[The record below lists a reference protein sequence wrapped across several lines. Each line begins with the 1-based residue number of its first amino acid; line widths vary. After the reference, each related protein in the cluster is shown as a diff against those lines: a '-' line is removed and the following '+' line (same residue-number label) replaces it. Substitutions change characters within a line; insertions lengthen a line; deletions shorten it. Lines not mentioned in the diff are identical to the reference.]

1 MTLFSTSEHDCD
13 YGCTGTLVIE
23 DFPLNTPS
31 WDIPSLVK
39 LWAEADVRG
48 ENKLLPGAPGMRP
61 YPTRLTE
68 STHELA
74 FFIFGDTALD
84 GTFIANGW
92 EGLQDHLD
100 ALWTN
105 VFAPVT
111 TGTGTRTATLTLPS
125 GDVRTA
131 EVQFEPLTFAGDVYD
146 ARHVEAVITMIIPAG
161 RFA

>member
-1 MTLFSTSEHDCD
+1 MTQADNVCE
-13 YGCTGTLVIE
+13 YGCTGTLEIE
-23 DFPLNTPS
+23 DFLLNTPA
-31 WDIPSLVK
+31 WDIPSLVR

-48 ENKLLPGAPGMRP
+48 ENKLLPGAPGLRS
-61 YPTRLTE
+61 YPTRLTQSE
-68 STHELA
+68 HDLA

-84 GTFIANGW
+84 GSAIADAW

-111 TGTGTRTATLTLPS
+111 TGTGTRSATLTMPDGSERL
-125 GDVRTA
+125 A

-146 ARHVEAVITMIIPAG
+146 ARQVEAVIHMIIPSG